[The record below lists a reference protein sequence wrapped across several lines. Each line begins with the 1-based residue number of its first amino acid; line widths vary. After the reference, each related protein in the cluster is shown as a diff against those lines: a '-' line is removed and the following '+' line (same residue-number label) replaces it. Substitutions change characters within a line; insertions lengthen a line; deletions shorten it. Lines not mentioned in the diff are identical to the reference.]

1 MNANLNPSPG
11 NPPVSADLE
20 PPASSPEGHPEPR
33 DAPACEALP
42 LLETYGAPL
51 SCRVFTEIG
60 VVLNHLHVRQT
71 RLIAR
76 QPTDDLDLLG
86 DLRRMS
92 WPERT
97 GRLNDRAELLL
108 LIALALDISP
118 DARRLLRAVS
128 PVYPYPCLRS
138 IANLTGLR
146 GKELEAFTREIEDDA
161 PLVHFDLIEVQAGPD
176 VRDVPARWFGTP
188 IHPRRACL
196 YVTHEGMNFLLGL
209 PLDQGPD
216 APADATPSWWV
227 AVTSWWNRWS
237 ARLWGEDS

>member
-11 NPPVSADLE
+11 TPRIDTDLE
-20 PPASSPEGHPEPR
+20 PPSSSAEGHPEPR
-33 DAPACEALP
+33 DGPASEALP

-128 PVYPYPCLRS
+128 PVYPYPRLGS
-138 IANLTGLR
+138 PLQTHSTG
-146 GKELEAFTREIEDDA
+146 
-161 PLVHFDLIEVQAGPD
+161 
-176 VRDVPARWFGTP
+176 
-188 IHPRRACL
+188 
-196 YVTHEGMNFLLGL
+196 
-209 PLDQGPD
+209 
-216 APADATPSWWV
+216 
-227 AVTSWWNRWS
+227 
-237 ARLWGEDS
+237 